1 MIDRRVL
8 IEYNDLCAQVE
19 DTQEQLARLI
29 QAQSEVLHDSVKGSN
44 PHYPYEPIRF
54 HITGIAD
61 KVTNSDIEKMKHILI
76 ERQNRLKDKRIEVE
90 MWINMIPIRMQRI
103 VRLKFLEGKTW
114 SEVAMRVGSK
124 NVSGDAI
131 RKEFWGFMDKNQ
143 KK

>member
-1 MIDRRVL
+1 MVDRRAL
-8 IEYNDLCAQVE
+8 LEYNDLIAQVE
-19 DTQEQLARLI
+19 NTREQLNRLI
-29 QAQSEVLHDSVKGSN
+29 EAQREVLHDSVKGSN
-44 PHYPYEPIRF
+44 PCYPYEPIKF
-54 HITGIAD
+54 HIEGIGD
-61 KVTNSDIEKMKHILI
+61 KVTNSDIERMKHILVER
-76 ERQNRLKDKRIEVE
+76 ERQLKDKRFEVE
-90 MWINMIPIRMQRI
+90 MWINMLPSRMQRI